1 MADTNLPS
9 DDVLSSIR
17 RLVVDEPRI
26 GSAASVTLKLTPNLR
41 IVRPVARPKPA
52 DALHRLLLQP
62 ATGFGMAIEPKAEV
76 ATQPTDA
83 VATDWTAENDTTA
96 PEARASV
103 GADCAKDLSQQAD
116 LAELALRDVV
126 RDLIRE
132 QFQGDLGLRITRSI
146 RKLVKAEIAREMDL
160 RKSH

>member
-62 ATGFGMAIEPKAEV
+62 ATGFAMPIEPKAEV

-83 VATDWTAENDTTA
+83 AAMDPTAENDTTA
-96 PEARASV
+96 PLRS
-103 GADCAKDLSQQAD
+103 AKDLSQQAD